1 MSPPANNTRQSKK
14 RKNQRVQPPALADLV
29 AVRARFNPLVSR
41 EVGRAHVALLRLS
54 VAVAAAAAAAASSSS
69 SSSSSSS
76 GKKTKT
82 AEEEEEAAAAAAAA
96 ALREAER
103 LEGAYQRALAD
114 AGLLGAA
121 AAIPALATH
130 HRSMAVGG
138 QTFAQL
144 ADAVVTAAAAAA
156 AEEEEA
162 EARIDLLAEAVYDVQ
177 MCCAM
182 VFSLFLASTAAA
194 AADV

>member
-41 EVGRAHVALLRLS
+41 EMGRAHVALLRLS
-54 VAVAAAAAAAASSSS
+54 VAVAAAAAAASSSS

-76 GKKTKT
+76 GKKTKA
-82 AEEEEEAAAAAAAA
+82 AEEEEEAAAAAAA

>member
-54 VAVAAAAAAAASSSS
+54 VAVAAAAASSSS
-69 SSSSSSS
+69 SSSA
-76 GKKTKT
+76 GKKKA

>member
-54 VAVAAAAAAAASSSS
+54 VAVAAAAAAASSSS

-76 GKKTKT
+76 GKKKA

>member
-54 VAVAAAAAAAASSSS
+54 VAVAAAAAAASSSS

-76 GKKTKT
+76 GKKTKA